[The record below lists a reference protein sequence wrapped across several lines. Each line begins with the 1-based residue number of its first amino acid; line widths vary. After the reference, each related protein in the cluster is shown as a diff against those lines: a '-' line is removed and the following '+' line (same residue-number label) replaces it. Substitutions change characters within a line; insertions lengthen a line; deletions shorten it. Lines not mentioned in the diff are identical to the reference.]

1 MQVCHCTL
9 GNTTACLLCPVRQQQ
24 IAPAVNPSTIPWGHI
39 PGTSHIPSPAIGP
52 ALGTPMVPPTPPNPL
67 QDILD
72 RLKKLEEGGG
82 R

>member
-9 GNTTACLLCPVRQQQ
+9 GNTTACLLCPVRRQQ
-24 IAPAVNPSTIPWGHI
+24 IAPVVNPYTIPWNQ
-39 PGTSHIPSPAIGP
+39 SPLAP
-52 ALGTPMVPPTPPNPL
+52 YTPTVPPTPSNPL